1 MRTIEVD
8 DETCIGCGQC
18 VEICPEVFEIIGEKA
33 MAMNPERAGECNID
47 EAVEMCPVNA
57 IMVEE

>member
-1 MRTIEVD
+1 MKNIEID

-18 VEICPEVFEIIGEKA
+18 VEICPEVFEMVADKA
-33 MAMNPERAGECNID
+33 MAMNPERCDECDIN

-57 IMVEE
+57 IRLGE